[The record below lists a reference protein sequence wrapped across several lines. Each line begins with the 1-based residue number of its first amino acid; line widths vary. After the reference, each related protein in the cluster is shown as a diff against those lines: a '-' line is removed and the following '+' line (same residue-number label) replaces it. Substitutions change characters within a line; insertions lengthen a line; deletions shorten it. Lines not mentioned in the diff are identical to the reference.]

1 MKSFKE
7 SPIQDV
13 FAYLSLLV
21 RELDAVFGTHQYMMI
36 GSYVRDIYICVKA
49 GFEAPRSTQDVDFS
63 ALVVAEETF
72 LEHLE
77 AVGRKSGPKE
87 GNRITCRVLN
97 GTDVDI
103 LPFGTSSVGTL
114 FRHREAEWD
123 VTGHEEA
130 YRFSEIV
137 ELSADPQISVR
148 IPTIDCMLGLKIIAW
163 DMRQQEGNYKDAQD
177 FFYLLNAGVV
187 IEVKGNELWEQ
198 YQNLLEQAEYDAEK
212 AAALLIGIKLREH
225 FTGMALDRVL
235 NILKDTEQR
244 RYFFTVA
251 DGRGVS
257 KPLVENAFSQFE
269 FFMRVLSMTG
279 RNKPTKVY
287 PRPCLRCS
295 FDWPI
300 SSLPSCRV
308 RRATCHR
315 GSDLLP

>member
-7 SPIQDV
+7 SPVQDV
-13 FAYLSLLV
+13 FAYLALLV
-21 RELDAVFGTHQYMMI
+21 RELDTVFGTHQYMMI

-49 GFEAPRSTQDVDFS
+49 GREAPRSTQDVDFS

-163 DMRQQEGNYKDAQD
+163 GMRQQEGIYKDAQD
-177 FFYLLNAGVV
+177 FFYLLDAGVV
-187 IEVKGNELWEQ
+187 IEENGEELWED
-198 YQNLLEQAEYDAEK
+198 YQNLLEHTEYDAEK
-212 AAALLIGIKLREH
+212 AAALLIGVKLRNH
-225 FTGMALDRVL
+225 FTGSALERVM
-235 NILKDTEQR
+235 NILKDAEQR
-244 RYFFTVA
+244 KDFFTAA
-251 DGRGVS
+251 DGRGLS
-257 KPLVENAFSQFE
+257 KPLVKSASSQLE
-269 FFMRVLSMTG
+269 
-279 RNKPTKVY
+279 
-287 PRPCLRCS
+287 S
-295 FDWPI
+295 FYEG
-300 SSLPSCRV
+300 L
-308 RRATCHR
+308 TYE
-315 GSDLLP
+315 